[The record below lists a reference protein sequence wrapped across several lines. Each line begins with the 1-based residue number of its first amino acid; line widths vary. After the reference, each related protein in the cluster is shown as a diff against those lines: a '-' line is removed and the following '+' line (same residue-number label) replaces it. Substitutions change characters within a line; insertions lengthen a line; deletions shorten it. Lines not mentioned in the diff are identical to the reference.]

1 MVHAVTDHRVRLVDQ
16 VQHALGAQQLRA
28 VHGAQLFEP
37 VLQAQPVDRRF
48 HRQAQR
54 LDAVAVQIGVGG
66 NAGVRLECQ
75 PAAGAD
81 GFGGFE
87 APDRG
92 DIVIAGV
99 RANQMPPWRRGL
111 GIVFQ
116 SYALFPFMSVFD
128 NVAFGLRRQK
138 KTAGI
143 EARVAAVLEL
153 VGLGALAARYPRQ
166 LSGGQQ
172 QRVALARALA
182 IEPAVLLLD
191 EPLSNLD
198 AQLRAE
204 MRLELKRIQ
213 RETGVTTILVTHDQ
227 EEALSL
233 SDHMVIMNQGVVV
246 ASGTPRELW
255 QQPRHPFVAGFLG
268 VDNLLP
274 ALVFDEMRVRPSG
287 CESLLTLPPDP
298 GARAGAR
305 LMIGIR
311 AADVRLL
318 PRGAA
323 LAGTPNCV
331 GGVVREVNYRG
342 AASVYRIAASGPR
355 ARSLLMACVIFP
367 FLLSAVVRAFGWN
380 IVIGETGLI
389 NKVLLGL
396 SLIATPIQMRHSE
409 FAIILGEAHLLI
421 PYMVLSLLAVIQRID
436 PNLDAAAQSLG
447 ASPPGVFFRVMVPM
461 TLPGLSAGTL
471 LVFALAMTAFATP
484 WLLGGTRSPVMTSL
498 LYRYAFV
505 SFDMPR
511 ALAVAGILLLIG
523 IAFLLL
529 HRAIAHNGGG
539 REQAA

>member
-1 MVHAVTDHRVRLVDQ
+1 MSAIALTGVSKRFGQTWAVRELSM
-16 VQHALGAQQLRA
+16 AA
-28 VHGAQLFEP
+28 
-37 VLQAQPVDRRF
+37 
-48 HRQAQR
+48 
-54 LDAVAVQIGVGG
+54 
-66 NAGVRLECQ
+66 
-75 PAAGAD
+75 AAGSFVSLL
-81 GFGGFE
+81 GPSGCGKTTTLRLIGGFE

-138 KTAGI
+138 KIAGL
-143 EARVAAVLEL
+143 EARVGAVLEL

-198 AQLRAE
+198 ARLRAE

-233 SDHMVIMNQGVVV
+233 SDHMVIMNEGAVV

-274 ALVFDEMRVRPSG
+274 ALVVDEMRVRPSG

-311 AADVRLL
+311 AADVTLL

-342 AASVYRIAASGPR
+342 AASVYRIATALSEQPLIASAATDFALGAELDVCLAP
-355 ARSLLMACVIFP
+355 ASLL
-367 FLLSAVVRAFGWN
+367 R
-380 IVIGETGLI
+380 
-389 NKVLLGL
+389 
-396 SLIATPIQMRHSE
+396 
-409 FAIILGEAHLLI
+409 
-421 PYMVLSLLAVIQRID
+421 
-436 PNLDAAAQSLG
+436 LDADPAA
-447 ASPPGVFFRVMVPM
+447 
-461 TLPGLSAGTL
+461 
-471 LVFALAMTAFATP
+471 
-484 WLLGGTRSPVMTSL
+484 
-498 LYRYAFV
+498 
-505 SFDMPR
+505 
-511 ALAVAGILLLIG
+511 
-523 IAFLLL
+523 
-529 HRAIAHNGGG
+529 
-539 REQAA
+539 